1 MSVIQRTEKTVSSN
15 AKIVKRGDQ
24 YVLVDMTVMF
34 PDEIWRHIKSFIPQ
48 SPHPYLQYKKVVEQP
63 SFKESL
69 EKWSKKDIASAMGS
83 LIYRNTKYDRTANT
97 RGHYFVALTNP
108 QTNAYRAKTKT
119 ELIGIFQDELKERMR
134 RLLCVERPTKANPYK
149 LEWRPLT
156 VSKIPAD
163 KLELALEIFQFCK
176 RTKNNSSLGLGG
188 LPSNEVCERVMN
200 DV

>member
-1 MSVIQRTEKTVSSN
+1 MSVIQRTEKIVSSS
-15 AKIVKRGDQ
+15 AKIVKRGDE
-24 YVLVDMTVMF
+24 YVLVDTTVMF
-34 PDEIWRHIKSFIPQ
+34 PDEIWRHIKSFVPKP
-48 SPHPYLQYKKVVEQP
+48 PHPYLQYKKVVEQP
-63 SFKESL
+63 SFKASL

-83 LIYRNTKYDRTANT
+83 LIYRTPKYDRTANT

-108 QTNAYRAKTKT
+108 QTNAYKAKTKT

-149 LEWRPLT
+149 YEWRPLI

-163 KLELALEIFQFCK
+163 KLELALEIFQFCM
-176 RTKNNSSLGLGG
+176 RTKNNSSLGLEG
-188 LPSNEVCERVMN
+188 LPTIEVCERVMN

>member
-1 MSVIQRTEKTVSSN
+1 MSVIQRTEKIVSPN

-69 EKWSKKDIASAMGS
+69 EKWSKKDIASAMDS
-83 LIYRNTKYDRTANT
+83 LIYKNTKYDRTANT

-119 ELIGIFQDELKERMR
+119 DLIGIFQDELKERMR
-134 RLLCVERPTKANPYK
+134 RLLCVERPKHNSYLK
-149 LEWRPLT
+149 LEWRLLT
-156 VSKIPAD
+156 VKKIPAD

-188 LPSNEVCERVMN
+188 LPSTEVCERIMN

>member
-1 MSVIQRTEKTVSSN
+1 MSVIQRTEKIVSSN
-15 AKIVKRGDQ
+15 AQIVKRGDQ

-34 PDEIWRHIKSFIPQ
+34 PDEIWRHIKSFIPK
-48 SPHPYLQYKKVVEQP
+48 SPHPYRQYKKVVEQP

-83 LIYRNTKYDRTANT
+83 LIHNKSKYDRTAHT

-108 QTNAYRAKTKT
+108 QTNAHKKTTKT
-119 ELIGIFQDELKERMR
+119 QLIKIFQDEITERMR
-134 RLLCVERPTKANPYK
+134 RLLCVERPMKTNPYK
-149 LEWRPLT
+149 YEWSPLI

-163 KLELALEIFQFCK
+163 KLKLALELYEFCK
-176 RTKNNSSLGLGG
+176 RTKNDSSLGLGG
-188 LPSNEVCERVMN
+188 LPSIEVCERVAN